1 MNIQKILETNGSV
14 GVEANETQEMY
25 KWKPK
30 GETNNGIDNYLSNYG
45 TNQQSKKSLQRQM
58 NLHLQNEN
66 ILYFFKTTYL
76 CMFSGLQIKK
86 NVDTSLYIF
95 LFQFPSFTLLLS
107 YFKLEK
113 KMTMVNQDKWEKRLV
128 VITWIQRLAM

>member
-1 MNIQKILETNGSV
+1 
-14 GVEANETQEMY
+14 
-25 KWKPK
+25 
-30 GETNNGIDNYLSNYG
+30 
-45 TNQQSKKSLQRQM
+45 M

>member
-30 GETNNGIDNYLSNYG
+30 GETNNVIDNYLSNYG